1 VVSSNSVGS
10 PKIKQPARNIEET
23 NKVRYLIMT
32 KIDVNKKLIIPTTF
46 FGSRLDAVLSNL
58 LPEFSRSKIQS
69 MIKNDFI
76 LLNGLN
82 VSQNY
87 KVVGGEEIMIN
98 GVIEDEID
106 VVAQNIPLEII
117 YEDDDI
123 LVLNKPNNLVVHPGS
138 GNTNGTLL
146 NGLIH
151 YNKNL
156 EKLPRGG
163 IVHRL
168 DKDTTGLMV
177 VAKNEESQNN
187 LINQLQSK
195 TVYREYRAIVWGQ
208 IWQNKVINKP
218 IGRHP
223 RQRTKMAVTK
233 VNGKSA
239 ETSFEVLERFNYHT
253 YVRCLLKTGRT
264 HQIRVHMLDNNSPIV
279 GDKDYGLKKIIPTKK
294 MSDDLLKEIKI
305 FDRQALHAIS
315 LGLVHPKTNK
325 EMKWTIDLPEDM
337 KVLLSSIRKDSI
349 ENDFGPTD
357 HFLQQDFELND
368 DDLTF
373 DDEK

>member
-32 KIDVNKKLIIPTTF
+32 KIDVNKKLIIPATF

-76 LLNGLN
+76 FLNGLN

-123 LVLNKPNNLVVHPGS
+123 LVLNKPSNLVVHPGS

-177 VAKNEESQNN
+177 VAKNEESQKN
-187 LINQLQSK
+187 LINKLQSK

-279 GDKDYGLKKIIPTKK
+279 GDKNYGLKKIITTKK
-294 MSDDLLKEIKI
+294 MGDDLLNAIKI

-315 LGLVHPKTNK
+315 LGLIHPKTNK

-337 KVLLSSIRKDSI
+337 KELLSSIRKDSI
-349 ENDFGPTD
+349 ENDVGPTD
-357 HFLQQDFELND
+357 HFLQQDFEIND
-368 DDLTF
+368 DGLTF

>member
-1 VVSSNSVGS
+1 
-10 PKIKQPARNIEET
+10 
-23 NKVRYLIMT
+23 MT

-76 LLNGLN
+76 FLNGLN

-123 LVLNKPNNLVVHPGS
+123 LVLNKPSNLVVHPGS

-151 YNKNL
+151 FNKNL

>member
-123 LVLNKPNNLVVHPGS
+123 LVLNKPSNLVVHPGS

-151 YNKNL
+151 FNKNL

-208 IWQNKVINKP
+208 IWQNKVINRP

>member
-1 VVSSNSVGS
+1 
-10 PKIKQPARNIEET
+10 
-23 NKVRYLIMT
+23 MT

-76 LLNGLN
+76 FLNGLN

-123 LVLNKPNNLVVHPGS
+123 LVLNKPSNFVVHPGS

-195 TVYREYRAIVWGQ
+195 AVYREYRAIVWGQ

-294 MSDDLLKEIKI
+294 MSDDLLNAIKI

-315 LGLVHPKTNK
+315 LGLIHPKTNK

-337 KVLLSSIRKDSI
+337 KELLSLIRKDSI

-368 DDLTF
+368 DLTF
-373 DDEK
+373 DDER

>member
-1 VVSSNSVGS
+1 MDKND
-10 PKIKQPARNIEET
+10 I
-23 NKVRYLIMT
+23 
-32 KIDVNKKLIIPTTF
+32 NKKLIIPATF
-46 FGSRLDAVLSNL
+46 FGSRLDATLSDM
-58 LPEFSRSKIQS
+58 LPEFSRSKIQT
-69 MIKNDFI
+69 MIKNDLIF
-76 LLNGLN
+76 LNGSN

-87 KVVGGEEIMIN
+87 KVVGGEEIFIN
-98 GVIEDEID
+98 GVIEDEMD
-106 VVAQNIPLEII
+106 VIAENISLDIV
-117 YEDDDI
+117 YEDEDI
-123 LVLNKPNNLVVHPGS
+123 LVLNKPSNLVVHPGS

-146 NGLIH
+146 NGLLY

-187 LINQLQSK
+187 LINQLQTKS
-195 TVYREYRAIVWGQ
+195 VYREYRAIVWGQ
-208 IWQNKVINKP
+208 IWQNKVIKKP

-233 VNGKSA
+233 VNGKDA
-239 ETSFEVLERFNYHT
+239 ETNLEVLERFNYHT

-279 GDKDYGLKKIIPTKK
+279 GDKDYGLKKIIPTKN
-294 MSDDLLKEIKI
+294 MDEDLLKSIKN
-305 FDRQALHAIS
+305 FDRQALHATA
-315 LGLVHPKTNK
+315 LGLIHPMTNN
-325 EMKWTIDLPEDM
+325 EMKWIIDLPEDM
-337 KVLLSSIRKDSI
+337 RELLSVIRKDSV

-357 HFLQQDFELND
+357 HFLQQDFDLIG
-368 DDLTF
+368 DDLDF
-373 DDEK
+373 DDEE